1 MKRFLPM
8 VLALCCLL
16 TGCGLLDGS
25 YSHVTP
31 HKDNSSPVVDQNLT
45 VSDYD
50 ALCEAL
56 ADMVEAGTPSGVI
69 WVPDYPQTS
78 LQNDIIR
85 AVQRTETQNP
95 IAAYAVE
102 QIRCE
107 VGTNAGQSAIAV
119 NITYTHDKAEIL
131 KIRRVPNIES
141 GKNVIADR
149 LEAYSDSVVL
159 HIQNYG
165 AVDFVQFVEDYADG
179 HPDTVMEM
187 PQVKVNIYPESGSA
201 RVVELKF
208 TYENSREWLR
218 SIQKQV
224 SPVFEAAE
232 LYVSG
237 DSTDVEKYSQL
248 FSFLMERHTYTVQSS
263 ITPAYSLIRHGEG
276 DSKAF
281 ANVYA
286 AMCRRSGLQ
295 CRVIAGT
302 HKGEAW
308 YWNLIRV
315 EDMWYHVDLLRCSR
329 DGGFLL
335 RVDAD
340 MNGYVWDYSGYPAS
354 RLPETEETIPPT
366 ETTATEP

>member
-1 MKRFLPM
+1 MKRLFLM
-8 VLALCCLL
+8 ALALGVLL
-16 TGCGLLDGS
+16 AGCGLLDGS

-31 HKDNSSPVVDQNLT
+31 HKDNSSPVVDQNVS
-45 VSDYD
+45 VSDYE

-56 ADMVEAGTPSGVI
+56 SGMVEAGTQSGVI
-69 WVPDYPQTS
+69 WVSEYPQNK
-78 LQNDIIR
+78 LHNDIGT
-85 AVQRTETQNP
+85 AVSYVEKRNP

-102 QIRCE
+102 KIQCE
-107 VGTNAGQSAIAV
+107 LGTNAGKSAIAV

-131 KIRRVPNIES
+131 KIRRVTNIEL
-141 GKNVIADR
+141 GKSVIAER
-149 LEAYSDSVVL
+149 LEACADSVVL

-165 AVDFVQFVEDYADG
+165 AVDFVQFVEDYADD
-179 HPDTVMEM
+179 HPDRVMET
-187 PQVKVNIYPESGSA
+187 PQVKVNIYPDSGNI

-224 SPVFEAAE
+224 SPVFEAAK

-237 DSTDVEKYSQL
+237 DSTEEEKFSQL
-248 FSFLMERHTYTVQSS
+248 YSFLMERHTYTVQSS

-286 AMCRRSGLQ
+286 AMCRQSGLE
-295 CRVIAGT
+295 CRVITGT

-315 EDMWYHVDLLRCSR
+315 EDVWYHVDLLRCSR
-329 DGGFLL
+329 DGSFLL
-335 RVDAD
+335 RFDED

-354 RLPETEETIPPT
+354 RLPDVTEPT
-366 ETTATEP
+366 ETTAPEM